1 MKIIG
6 LKLFKNKI
14 IKSKKGDII
23 RFVSKKN
30 SFYRKFG
37 EVYFSEIKKNKIK
50 GWNFHKRNICLIS
63 VPYGKVKFNF
73 IDGRKKSST
82 YHSRKKVILSKKNY
96 KIICVPPGVWFSFE
110 SLSSLSL
117 VVNFINNPHDDK
129 ETMKTN
135 KVKNITIPE

>member
-73 IDGRKKSST
+73 IYPFFALFLT
-82 YHSRKKVILSKKNY
+82 Q
-96 KIICVPPGVWFSFE
+96 KIIAK
-110 SLSSLSL
+110 
-117 VVNFINNPHDDK
+117 NN
-129 ETMKTN
+129 
-135 KVKNITIPE
+135 